1 MRSESSV
8 SSLTLKPMTK
18 AEAGKL
24 INRLMGS
31 YPSHT
36 AVDPEIYISA
46 LVSLFT
52 GYPLWA
58 GEKAIKKVA
67 ETSEFL
73 PTIAKVKPILEDQV
87 QALRSAARWE
97 ADAQAMQKRLAG
109 PDFSEPAYRA
119 RMLERLQRLSSELRG
134 ASRSTDLNKKP
145 EKTVSEIRDELVQQ
159 VGQAAFDAIPDAP
172 THWPTAAEAAE
183 QFMRKARRKGTL
195 TDKAHESYL
204 QEIDKEAAREPM
216 EDF

>member
-1 MRSESSV
+1 M
-8 SSLTLKPMTK
+8 LC
-18 AEAGKL
+18 
-24 INRLMGS
+24 
-31 YPSHT
+31 
-36 AVDPEIYISA
+36 
-46 LVSLFT
+46 

-58 GEKAIKKVA
+58 GEKASAKARDKSPTFIPSVPEIKR
-67 ETSEFL
+67 E
-73 PTIAKVKPILEDQV
+73 LEDQV
-87 QALRSAARWE
+87 QTLRSAARWE

-172 THWPTAAEAAE
+172 AHWPTAAEAAE
-183 QFMRKARRKGTL
+183 ELMRKARRKGTL

-204 QEIDKEAAREPM
+204 EKIDKEAAREPV

>member
-1 MRSESSV
+1 
-8 SSLTLKPMTK
+8 MTK

-97 ADAQAMQKRLAG
+97 FDAQAIQKRLAG
-109 PDFSEPAYRA
+109 PDFSEPAYRS
-119 RMLERLQRLSSELRG
+119 RMLERLEGLRNELRG
-134 ASRSTDLNKKP
+134 ASRATDQNKKP
-145 EKTVSEIRDELVQQ
+145 ERTVSEIRDDLVQQ

-172 THWPTAAEAAE
+172 ARWPTAAEAAE
-183 QFMRKARRKGTL
+183 ELMRKARRNGTL
-195 TDKAHESYL
+195 TDKTHESYL
-204 QEIDKEAAREPM
+204 EEIDKEAAREPV